1 MQHTVREITLDNG
14 AKGLL
19 LHVPGVD
26 VVRMLVEFRAG
37 FDLGDWQKYELP
49 HVTEHLM
56 FTNQSYPEPNQF
68 SREVEKNGAFCNAT
82 TSDTSLAYEY
92 ECATFEAERI
102 AGLIGTQITE
112 PTFPAREL
120 TSELNNVAD
129 ELDNDISDPG
139 STVNNNLQ
147 AAAYDMPD
155 FRRRRDQLSTVTE
168 GNVRE
173 WYRHTHT
180 SDNMRFLVA
189 GDVDFDAEVL
199 PGLNVDLPRGERLE
213 VPYVARARLQE
224 PVVEY
229 RDMPQIY
236 YRFTSRCS
244 QSYSYRELIAARIMS
259 DALSAGFSATLF
271 GEARDRGLVYDL
283 AMRVGRDIHTTEWH
297 FGGPVSPAH
306 ADTYFQLA
314 TDKIRQ
320 AQNGEIS
327 GEQFDRMK
335 RLLRG
340 NRARGYQTPGS
351 LLNYYDMFLEDDHY
365 EAFEEFYRL
374 LDEVTLDE
382 AARAFAGLFADNVWG
397 VSFLG
402 NVDETAATRYQDI
415 VSPLWD

>member
-1 MQHTVREITLDNG
+1 
-14 AKGLL
+14 
-19 LHVPGVD
+19 
-26 VVRMLVEFRAG
+26 
-37 FDLGDWQKYELP
+37 
-49 HVTEHLM
+49 
-56 FTNQSYPEPNQF
+56 
-68 SREVEKNGAFCNAT
+68 
-82 TSDTSLAYEY
+82 
-92 ECATFEAERI
+92 
-102 AGLIGTQITE
+102 
-112 PTFPAREL
+112 
-120 TSELNNVAD
+120 
-129 ELDNDISDPG
+129 
-139 STVNNNLQ
+139 
-147 AAAYDMPD
+147 
-155 FRRRRDQLSTVTE
+155 
-168 GNVRE
+168 
-173 WYRHTHT
+173 
-180 SDNMRFLVA
+180 LVA

-199 PGLNVDLPRGERLE
+199 PNLNVDLPRGERLE
-213 VPYVARARLQE
+213 VPYVARTKLQE

-306 ADTYFQLA
+306 ADTYFRLA

-320 AQNGEIS
+320 AQNGGIS

-365 EAFEEFYRL
+365 EAFEEFNRL
-374 LDEVTLDE
+374 LDDITLDE
-382 AARAFAGLFADNVWG
+382 AARAFAGLFEENVWG

-402 NVDETAATRYQDI
+402 NVDETAAARYRDI